1 MRAQGIQQQRE
12 DFLRRVVKVTMINED
27 GRLRRFQLPATM
39 AYSRKDLQQ
48 AIKQLEE
55 VYEVEF
61 LNAVE
66 VTERAI
72 DVGR

>member
-1 MRAQGIQQQRE
+1 MRAQGITQQRE
-12 DFLRRVVKVTMINED
+12 DFLRRMVKVTMISED
-27 GRLRRFQLPATM
+27 GRLRRFQLPAAM
-39 AYSRKDLQQ
+39 AYSKNDLRK
-48 AIKQLEE
+48 AIRQLEE

-61 LNAVE
+61 LNAIE